1 MAPGSIDSTPAASLR
16 IRHITMISLGGVM
29 GAGFFIGS
37 SGAIAMAGPAV
48 LLSYAFAGILIF
60 FVNLIL
66 CDLLGRTPHRGSFVS
81 QVGHILGPRYGFVM
95 GWTYLLVWITT
106 LAAEIMAAASLL
118 APLVPL
124 AYWLLEL
131 LVLGS
136 MTALNLASV
145 RGYGETEYCLSF
157 TKVAAVVIFILIGVI
172 ALATGHHVPHAAFL
186 GGSLFPHGGVAIL
199 SAVPIVLFSMA
210 GTEIGTIA
218 ALDSDQPKKNI
229 ARLARTIAIRLL
241 GFYLSSIAVILCL
254 LPWQSIT
261 PGHSPFLQVLDALRI
276 PFADTL
282 MTIVILAAVLSTL
295 NSGLYASSRILRDV
309 AVAGNA
315 PATLR
320 ATAPASGIPH
330 RAILCVAAASAAVA
344 ASAILSPTLV
354 FAFLISV
361 VGVFIIAGNMMIVL
375 ARLYLVRDGRRAA
388 LLTLAGL
395 AAVLVAMA
403 VDPHARHELALGVVA
418 IGGIVGLERIVSGLR
433 RRAGEGRAPPEP
445 ARGQSAP

>member
-1 MAPGSIDSTPAASLR
+1 MAPGSIDPTQAASLR

-66 CDLLGRTPHRGSFVS
+66 CDLLGRSPHRGSFVS

-95 GWTYLLVWITT
+95 GWTYLLVWVTT

-124 AYWLLEL
+124 PYWLLEL

-145 RGYGETEYCLSF
+145 RFYGEAEYCLSF
-157 TKVAAVVIFILIGVI
+157 TKVAAVVLFIFIGGA
-172 ALATGHHVPHAAFL
+172 ALALGHHVPHAAFAA
-186 GGSLFPHGGVAIL
+186 GGLFPHGGVAIF
-199 SAVPIVLFSMA
+199 SAVPIVVFSMA

-218 ALDSDQPKKNI
+218 ALDSDRPEKNI

-241 GFYLSSIAVILCL
+241 GFYLASIAVILCL
-254 LPWQSIT
+254 LPWHAIT
-261 PGHSPFLQVLDALRI
+261 PGHSPFLQVLDALHI
-276 PFADTL
+276 PFANSI

-295 NSGLYASSRILRDV
+295 NSGLYAASRILRDV
-309 AVAGNA
+309 ALAGNA
-315 PATLR
+315 PAALR
-320 ATAPASGIPH
+320 ATHAESAIPH

-344 ASAILSPTLV
+344 ASAILSPTMV
-354 FAFLISV
+354 FAFLVSV

-375 ARLYLVRDGRRAA
+375 ARLRLVRDGRRAA
-388 LLTLAGL
+388 LFTLTGL
-395 AAVLVAMA
+395 AAVLAAMA
-403 VDPHARHELALGVVA
+403 VDPQARHELGLGIIA
-418 IGGIVGLERIVSGLR
+418 IGGIFVLERLKA
-433 RRAGEGRAPPEP
+433 RALPAP

>member
-1 MAPGSIDSTPAASLR
+1 
-16 IRHITMISLGGVM
+16 MISLGGVM

-48 LLSYAFAGILIF
+48 LLSYAVAGILIF

-66 CDLLGRTPHRGSFVS
+66 CDLLGRTPRGSFVS

-106 LAAEIMAAASLL
+106 LAAEIMAAASLI

-124 AYWLLEL
+124 PYWLLEL

-157 TKVAAVVIFILIGVI
+157 TKVAAVVIFIAIGAI
-172 ALATGHHVPHAAFL
+172 ALATGHHVPRAAFAA
-186 GGSLFPHGGVAIL
+186 GGLFPHGGVAIL
-199 SAVPIVLFSMA
+199 SAVPIVVFSMA

-218 ALDSDQPKKNI
+218 ALDSDRPEKNI

-241 GFYLSSIAVILCL
+241 GFYLTSVAVILCL
-254 LPWQSIT
+254 LPWRALT
-261 PGHSPFLQVLDALRI
+261 PGHSPFLAVLDALHI
-276 PFADTL
+276 PFANMM
-282 MTIVILAAVLSTL
+282 MTVVILAAVLSTL

-309 AVAGNA
+309 ALAGNA
-315 PATLR
+315 PAALR
-320 ATAPASGIPH
+320 ATDSASAIPH
-330 RAILCVAAASAAVA
+330 RAVLGIAAASAAVA
-344 ASAILSPTLV
+344 ASAILSPTVV

-375 ARLYLVRDGRRAA
+375 ARLYLVREGRRAA

-395 AAVLVAMA
+395 GAVLAAMA
-403 VDPHARHELALGVVA
+403 VDPHARHELALGLVA
-418 IGGIVGLERIVSGLR
+418 IGGIFVLERVVR
-433 RRAGEGRAPPEP
+433 RRALPEP

>member
-1 MAPGSIDSTPAASLR
+1 MASDSTEFTPAAALR
-16 IRHITMISLGGVM
+16 VRHITMISLGGVM

-48 LLSYAFAGILIF
+48 LLSYAVAGILIY

-66 CDLLGRTPHRGSFVS
+66 CDLLARTPHRGSFVS

-106 LAAEIMAAASLL
+106 LAAEVMAAASLL

-124 AYWLLEL
+124 PYWLLEL

-136 MTALNLASV
+136 MTVLNLASV

-157 TKVAAVVIFILIGVI
+157 TKVAAVVIFLVIGGI
-172 ALATGHHVPHAAFL
+172 ALATGHHVSHAAFFD
-186 GGSLFPHGGVAIL
+186 GGLFPHGGVAIL
-199 SAVPIVLFSMA
+199 SAVPVVVFSMA

-218 ALDSDQPKKNI
+218 ALDSDRPQKNI
-229 ARLARTIAIRLL
+229 ARIARTIAIRLL
-241 GFYLSSIAVILCL
+241 GFYLTSIAVILCL
-254 LPWQSIT
+254 LPWRAIPAGQ
-261 PGHSPFLQVLDALRI
+261 SPFLLVLGALHI
-276 PFADTL
+276 PFAGTL

-309 AVAGNA
+309 ALAGNA
-315 PATLR
+315 PASLR
-320 ATAPASGIPH
+320 ATGAESSIPH
-330 RAILCVAAASAAVA
+330 RAVLWVAAASAAVA

-375 ARLYLVRDGRRAA
+375 ARLSFVRDGRRTA

-395 AAVLVAMA
+395 ASVLVAMA
-403 VDPHARHELALGVVA
+403 IDPHARHELALGTVA
-418 IGGIVGLERIVSGLR
+418 IGGILVLERIVGALR
-433 RRAGEGRAPPEP
+433 RRAEKARALPTP